1 LNYIICNCDIS
12 NEQLRKGANKAADA
26 RIDIYARGFWEKQQ
40 SAFFKDTYKDLELS
54 NTYKL
59 HGDKKKHKYAERV
72 N

>member
-1 LNYIICNCDIS
+1 MNLLS
-12 NEQLRKGANKAADA
+12 KGANKAGDA
-26 RIDIYARGFWEKQQ
+26 RIDLYARGFWEKQQ

-59 HGDKKKHKYAERV
+59 RCDEKKHNHAERV